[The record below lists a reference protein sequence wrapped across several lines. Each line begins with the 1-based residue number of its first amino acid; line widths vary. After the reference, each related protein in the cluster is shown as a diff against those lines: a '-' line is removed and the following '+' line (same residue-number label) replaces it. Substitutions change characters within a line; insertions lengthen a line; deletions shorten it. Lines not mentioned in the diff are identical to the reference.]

1 MHLLRKPDV
10 SGIYLNVN
18 PEISKELFDSLQQRF
33 GTFRNLSNEVSIDE
47 SNLRKWRRNGKV
59 PISAVKRLL
68 KHPETMGIM
77 PKLTAN
83 IKYLSVQSSPHRVF
97 IPNLTPE
104 LAYVV
109 GYVSGDGH
117 LKPPKGGKWEII
129 AESWTDKKILESVNL
144 IIKKCFGI
152 VGSLNKN
159 VNRKGWRLFINSR
172 IVHIFL
178 NELFEIPVGKKSD
191 KVNVPRVIRNA
202 SDAIRKSYLRGWFDA
217 EGFVTR
223 SHGRKQIEFFV
234 NNKRVSK
241 WVSNQLSG
249 FGVKNNK
256 NKRGTVIIY
265 SRNIRK
271 FSEQV
276 GFNHDKQVRKL
287 LQTR

>member
-1 MHLLRKPDV
+1 MENTIMHLLRKPDV

-159 VNRKGWRLFINSR
+159 V
-172 IVHIFL
+172 
-178 NELFEIPVGKKSD
+178 EIPVGKKSD

-287 LQTR
+287 LPTR